1 MNLYLKITFK
11 GEKNAVTWERHREAF
26 SQKIDTAK
34 NNGFLIE
41 KRMVFFCTN
50 KMNWIL
56 FYTMTRQKFP
66 KRERMLKYWS
76 KTDNSNNQQN
86 LSKYILLDSS
96 H

>member
-41 KRMVFFCTN
+41 KRMGFFCTN
-50 KMNWIL
+50 KIN
-56 FYTMTRQKFP
+56 
-66 KRERMLKYWS
+66 
-76 KTDNSNNQQN
+76 
-86 LSKYILLDSS
+86 
-96 H
+96 